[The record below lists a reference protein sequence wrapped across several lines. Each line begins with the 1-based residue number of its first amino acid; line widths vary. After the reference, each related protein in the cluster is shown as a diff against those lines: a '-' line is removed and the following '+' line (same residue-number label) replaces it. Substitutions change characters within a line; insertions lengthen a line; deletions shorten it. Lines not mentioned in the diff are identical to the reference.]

1 MDKNINKCVL
11 VSFVSDTD
19 NGDVATLIVGEQK
32 KQGNITILNAIQ
44 GPEATE
50 MFKMLT
56 IPKGVRK

>member
-32 KQGNITILNAIQ
+32 KQGDITILNAIQ